1 MDIQLSCEWNVSHF
15 YDFLLPTLPIKQQGA
30 NRDFGVRAGIYYSKW
45 GEVPTSDN
53 EPGDFLIFL
62 FVFVFVCRNVFV
74 FPATRI
80 WWVLLLLLLL
90 CHIITYTFWNT
101 KTYVQNL
108 STMLLHSHNNVVL
121 TLQNA
126 DWSELQT

>member
-53 EPGDFLIFL
+53 EPEDFLIFHFL
-62 FVFVFVCRNVFV
+62 YLYLCLYLLSNGGNV
-74 FPATRI
+74 
-80 WWVLLLLLLL
+80 
-90 CHIITYTFWNT
+90 N
-101 KTYVQNL
+101 
-108 STMLLHSHNNVVL
+108 
-121 TLQNA
+121 
-126 DWSELQT
+126 D

>member
-53 EPGDFLIFL
+53 EPGDFLIFHFLYLYLYLYVVHTMYL
-62 FVFVFVCRNVFV
+62 FLFFV
-74 FPATRI
+74 
-80 WWVLLLLLLL
+80 WV
-90 CHIITYTFWNT
+90 
-101 KTYVQNL
+101 
-108 STMLLHSHNNVVL
+108 
-121 TLQNA
+121 
-126 DWSELQT
+126 E